1 MKELF
6 KKHQK
11 IRFIEAGASHQ
22 IGASERAIK
31 TVFTMSRTMLMHAAI
46 RCPVD
51 TISTDIWPTAMDY
64 DVLVYNHIPDM
75 KSGLSS
81 IEIYSRSMFDTVS
94 ETLS

>member
-6 KKHQK
+6 KKHQN

-22 IGASERAIK
+22 NGAAEHAIK
-31 TVFTMSRTMLMHAAI
+31 TVFTMSSTMLMHAGI

-51 TISTDIWPTAMDY
+51 TMSTDICPTAMDY

-81 IEIYSRSMFDTVS
+81 IEI
-94 ETLS
+94 